1 MIWDLS
7 QGRQLSQ
14 PLNETSNGDHCCS
27 LAWVPSQANLLVTG
41 LSVKAVKIF
50 DTRSSGLK
58 AVKQTL
64 TKATYGLCVDPWSEY
79 RICGFS
85 EADPAIVIWDTRN
98 FDKPIVTSSTQ
109 QQVSNLKSFLILRF
123 VIYLFKS

>member
-14 PLNETSNGDHCCS
+14 PLSEAANGDLCCS
-27 LAWVPSQANLLVTG
+27 LAWVPNQANLLVAG
-41 LSVKAVKIF
+41 LSVKTVKIF
-50 DTRSSGLK
+50 DTRTSGMK
-58 AVKQTL
+58 AAKQTS

-85 EADPAIVIWDTRN
+85 ENDPAIVIWDTRN
-98 FDKPIVTSSTQ
+98 FEKPIVTSSTP
-109 QQVSNLKSFLILRF
+109 QQVNSF
-123 VIYLFKS
+123 